1 MLLSSLVVRRPR
13 QFGACWVG
21 CKLWEELD
29 FGEFWQQA
37 LGEEV
42 GAVAWEKVVELLVV
56 NRLIA
61 PRSELSIHEK
71 WFPQTA
77 MSALLDSDERVA
89 EKDRLYRALD
99 RIVGHKQALE
109 EHLADRWKDLF
120 GASFDVLLYDLT
132 STYFEGEAQEVDK
145 AQRGYSRDHRPDCK
159 QIIIALV
166 VTPEGFPLSYEVFAG
181 NRADVR
187 TLEEMLEAVERKYG
201 RARRV
206 WVFDRGI
213 VSEENLQRLRRRGA
227 SYLVGTPRAQLKAY
241 ERRLLEGDWQSV
253 SCEVEVQLIAED
265 NKETY
270 VLARSRARAQK
281 ESAMRSRV
289 VRGLMRDL
297 IRLRRL
303 LRHGRLK
310 DPAKVL
316 LHLGRL
322 KERYRQAWRYVKIS
336 IQDLCLRWRW
346 DRDALR
352 LAASRDGAY
361 LLRTNLEGSDPA
373 GLWSQYIQLT
383 EVEAVFRALKS
394 DLAIRPIWHF
404 TPKRVEAHVMV
415 AFLGYCLWVCLKHKL
430 KASAPSLTPWQL
442 LDQFARIQ
450 WSKSGSSFALAA
462 AFAWNAS
469 LSPKPLRLPLFT
481 SLTGHCP
488 SNPRRKST
496 RPHRK
501 CVDNLRLLERG
512 STEKKPSECQKNAKV
527 GLKRALSCHL
537 SLSSRRT
544 SFHRRPYLSS
554 FHPRLYLRRRP
565 RWRAAMLCFGSQKPG
580 SARNAR
586 PDALPQGVAA
596 MACLA

>member
-1 MLLSSLVVRRPR
+1 VFLKTHRIFKDGKHHVYYSLCESLRVSGKRVLQRRVLHLGELNTTQLERWQRTIEVIEEDGRRHQMRLFTDWHGERAAAAAPEDVAEVLLSSLVVRRAR

-21 CKLWEELD
+21 CKLWEELAL
-29 FGEFWQQA
+29 GEFWQKA
-37 LGEEV
+37 LEEEA
-42 GAVAWEKVVELLVV
+42 GAVAWDKVVELLSV
-56 NRLIA
+56 NRLIE
-61 PRSELSIHEK
+61 PRSELFIHEK
-71 WFPQTA
+71 WYPQTA

-99 RIVGHKQALE
+99 RMVEHKEALE
-109 EHLADRWKDLF
+109 EHLALRWKDLF

-132 STYFEGEAQEVDK
+132 STYFEGEVEEVDK

-159 QIIIALV
+159 QLILALV
-166 VTPEGFPLSYEVFAG
+166 VSPEGFPLSYEVCAG
-181 NRADVR
+181 NRADVT
-187 TLEEMLEAVERKYG
+187 TLGEMLEAVERKHG

-227 SYLVGTPRAQLKAY
+227 SYLVGTPRAQLKSY
-241 ERRLLEGDWQSV
+241 ERRLLEGNWQSV
-253 SCEVEVQLIAED
+253 SGEVEVQLIAED

-310 DPAKVL
+310 DPDKVL

-322 KERYRQAWRYVKIS
+322 KERYQQAWRYLKIS
-336 IQDLCLRWRW
+336 IEHLRLHWRW
-346 DRDALR
+346 DREALR

-373 GLWSQYIQLT
+373 ELWSQYIQLT

-450 WSKSGSSFALAA
+450 MVEVWFK
-462 AFAWNAS
+462 
-469 LSPKPLRLPLFT
+469 LRA
-481 SLTGHCP
+481 GGCI
-488 SNPRRKST
+488 
-496 RPHRK
+496 
-501 CVDNLRLLERG
+501 CLERI
-512 STEKKPSECQKNAKV
+512 TQPEAAQA
-527 GLKRALSCHL
+527 ALIHQL
-537 SLSSRRT
+537 DW
-544 SFHRRPYLSS
+544 P
-554 FHPRLYLRRRP
+554 
-565 RWRAAMLCFGSQKPG
+565 
-580 SARNAR
+580 
-586 PDALPQGVAA
+586 LPQQPPPKIYKAHIENVWTT
-596 MACLA
+596 

>member
-1 MLLSSLVVRRPR
+1 MRLFADRHRESDAAVAPEDVAEVLLSSLVVRRPR

-21 CKLWEELD
+21 CKLWEELGL
-29 FGEFWQQA
+29 GEFWEQA
-37 LGEEV
+37 LGDEA
-42 GAVAWEKVVELLVV
+42 GAVAWDKVVELLVV
-56 NRLIA
+56 NRLIE
-61 PRSELSIHEK
+61 PRSELFIHEK

-99 RIVGHKQALE
+99 RMVEHKETLE
-109 EHLADRWKDLF
+109 EHLANRWKDLF

-132 STYFEGEAQEVDK
+132 STYFEGEAEEVDK

-159 QIIIALV
+159 QLIIALV
-166 VTPEGFPLSYEVFAG
+166 VSPEGFPLSYEVFAG
-181 NRADVR
+181 NRADVT

-201 RARRV
+201 RARQV
-206 WVFDRGI
+206 WIFDRGI

-227 SYLVGTPRAQLKAY
+227 SYLVGTPRAQLKSY

-253 SCEVEVQLIAED
+253 SGEVEVQLIAQD

-303 LRHGRLK
+303 LRNGRLK
-310 DPAKVL
+310 DPEKVL
-316 LHLGRL
+316 LQLGRL
-322 KERYRQAWRYVKIS
+322 KERHQQAWRYIKIS
-336 IQDLCLRWRW
+336 IEHLRLHWRW
-346 DRDALR
+346 DREGLR

-373 GLWSQYIQLT
+373 ELWSQYIQLT
-383 EVEAVFRALKS
+383 EVEAVFCALKS

-415 AFLGYCLWVCLKHKL
+415 AFLGYCLWVCLKNKL

-442 LDQFARIQ
+442 LDQFCPHSNGRSLVQ
-450 WSKSGSSFALAA
+450 
-462 AFAWNAS
+462 AS
-469 LSPKPLRLPLFT
+469 
-481 SLTGHCP
+481 
-488 SNPRRKST
+488 
-496 RPHRK
+496 
-501 CVDNLRLLERG
+501 
-512 STEKKPSECQKNAKV
+512 
-527 GLKRALSCHL
+527 
-537 SLSSRRT
+537 
-544 SFHRRPYLSS
+544 
-554 FHPRLYLRRRP
+554 
-565 RWRAAMLCFGSQKPG
+565 RWRLHLPG
-580 SARNAR
+580 THHSARSRSGCPYSPA
-586 PDALPQGVAA
+586 
-596 MACLA
+596 